1 MTRRNRSSDRLLM
14 HADQLEL
21 VDHSL
26 EQHAIEQARAD
37 VYDTRRAQYVGLLRA
52 ALPEL
57 RKIGGFPIGSD
68 DDILALS
75 DPPSYTACPNPFFA
89 EFIAEHGTGYNGATD
104 DYHREPFAADVS
116 EGKTDALYRAHGYHT
131 KVPHKAI
138 VPYLLHYT
146 DPGGLVLD
154 GFAGSGMTGVAAQWC
169 GLAPSAEREAV
180 EAAFKAAERR
190 TPSWGARAA
199 ILNDLGP
206 AATFIAA
213 NYLEPLDER
222 AFAKAGR
229 AILDEVERE
238 LGWMYETR
246 HVDGRTGRIEFTVW
260 SEVFT
265 CPSCG
270 VTIEFVKEA
279 LDNETKGVRDA
290 FPCPSCATVL
300 NKDRLDRSF
309 ETIRDPA
316 TGEPWKRIRLV
327 PALIS
332 YTLGGKRF
340 EKIPDEADLDT
351 LRRIAGRP
359 LPAEVPRSRFPI
371 EAMSHGSRIA
381 PKGFTHAHH
390 FFLPRAAQALGAL
403 WHKAIAHPDLRIRHM
418 LLFFV
423 EQAIWTMSVM
433 DRYRPTGFSQ
443 VNQQLSGVYYIP
455 SQISECSPWYVLD
468 GKLDRLTAAF
478 GGLGR
483 SRGAFAVSTG
493 DCARLDIPDRS
504 VDYIFTDP
512 PFGENI
518 YYADLN
524 FLVEAWHRVS
534 TNATL
539 EAIVDRGKSKKLVDY
554 QRLMEA
560 CFQEYARV
568 LKPGRWMTVVFHNSS
583 NAVWNAI
590 QEAIQRSGFVVADVR
605 TMDKQQGS
613 YRQVTSTAVKQDL
626 VISAYK
632 PAAGLEQRFALEAGN
647 EQGAWD
653 FIREHLGQ
661 LPVFVIHD
669 GRVEVVAE
677 RQNYLL
683 YDRMVAFHIQRG
695 ATVPLS
701 AGHFYAGLNQR
712 FLERDDMY
720 FTELHAA
727 EYDRRRLEA
736 QDVEQLSVFVVDE
749 KSAIQWIRGELLAQP
764 QTFQDLQP
772 KFLRELNQNR
782 FEELPE
788 LRDILDQNFLEDGSS
803 HRWRVPDPGK
813 QADLDALRIRA
824 LLNEFAN
831 YVPGA
836 AKLKRFRLE
845 AIRAGFA
852 DLWAKRDYRAMIK
865 LAERLPDE
873 VVQEDPVLLMYYDNA
888 VTREGAG

>member
-1 MTRRNRSSDRLLM
+1 MTRRDRSSDRLLM
-14 HADQLEL
+14 RSDQLEL
-21 VDHSL
+21 IDRSL
-26 EQHAIEQARAD
+26 EQQAIDQQRDNTDDARRTE
-37 VYDTRRAQYVGLLRA
+37 YLERLRA
-52 ALPEL
+52 AMPEL
-57 RKIGGFPIGSD
+57 RRIGGFPIGSD
-68 DDILALS
+68 DDILAMS
-75 DPPSYTACPNPFFA
+75 DPPRSAACPNPFIDEFVA
-89 EFIAEHGTGYNGATD
+89 EYGTPYDEATD
-104 DYHREPFAADVS
+104 QYQREPFAADVS

-146 DPGGLVLD
+146 DPGDVVLD

-169 GLAPSAEREAV
+169 GLAPKAERDAI
-180 EAAFKAAERR
+180 EAAFMAADRSA
-190 TPSWGARAA
+190 PSWGARAA

-222 AFAKAGR
+222 VFAKAGR
-229 AILDEVERE
+229 AILDEVESE

-246 HVDGRTGRIEFTVW
+246 HIDGRTGRIEFTVW

-270 VTIEFVKEA
+270 ATIEFVREA
-279 LDNETKGVRDA
+279 LDPETKGVRDS

-300 NKDRLDRSF
+300 NKGSLDRSF
-309 ETIRDPA
+309 ETIGDPA

-327 PALIS
+327 PVLIS

-340 EKIPDEADLDT
+340 EKIPDESDLGAV
-351 LRRIAGRP
+351 RRIASLP
-359 LPAEVPRSRFPI
+359 LPPEVPRARFPI
-371 EAMSHGSRIA
+371 EDMSHGSRIA
-381 PKGFTHAHH
+381 PKGLTNAHH

-403 WHKAIAHPDLRIRHM
+403 WHKAIAHPDPRIRHM
-418 LLFFV
+418 LLFFA
-423 EQAIWTMSVM
+423 EQAIWGMSVLN
-433 DRYRPTGFSQ
+433 RYSPSHFSQ
-443 VNQQLSGVYYIP
+443 VNRQLSGVYYVP
-455 SQISECSPWYVLD
+455 SQISECSPWYILD
-468 GKLDRLTAAF
+468 GKLDRLFAAF
-478 GGLGR
+478 GGLGPA
-483 SRGAFAVSTG
+483 RGAFVVSTG
-493 DCARLDIPDRS
+493 DCARLSVPDRS

-524 FLVEAWHRVS
+524 FLVEAWHGVI

-539 EAIVDRGKSKKLVDY
+539 EAIIDRGKGKKLVDY

-590 QEAIQRSGFVVADVR
+590 QEAIQRAGFVVADVR
-605 TMDKQQGS
+605 TMDKQMGS

-632 PAAGLEQRFALEAGN
+632 PAAGLEQRFALEAGT

-661 LPVFVIHD
+661 LPVFVDHD
-669 GRVEVVAE
+669 GRVELVAE

-701 AGHFYAGLNQR
+701 AAAFYAGLNQR
-712 FLERDDMY
+712 FLERDDMH
-720 FTELHAA
+720 FTELQAA

-736 QDVEQLSVFVVDE
+736 RDVEQLSVFVVDE
-749 KSAIQWIRGELLAQP
+749 KSAIQWIRAELLNQP
-764 QTFQDLQP
+764 QRFQDLQP

-782 FEELPE
+782 FEDLPE
-788 LRDILDQNFLEDGSS
+788 LRDILEQNFLEDPGS
-803 HRWRVPDPGK
+803 HVWRVPDPGK
-813 QADLDALRIRA
+813 QADLEALRVRA
-824 LLNEFAN
+824 LLNEFAT
-831 YVPGA
+831 YVSGTSR
-836 AKLKRFRLE
+836 LKRFRLE
-845 AIRAGFA
+845 AVRTGVA
-852 DLWAKRDYRAMIK
+852 DLWAKRDYQAIIK

-873 VVQEDPVLLMYYDNA
+873 VVQEDPALLMYYDNA
-888 VTREGAG
+888 VTRVGAG